1 MGHTLFV
8 ALHVVALLFFLPA
21 LFVTIPLHVIYAFFA
36 SKDDEAHQLATM
48 LRPCPMCAE
57 RIQRAA
63 IVCKHCGHRF
73 DSPSDT
79 SDEARTRRLA
89 EALSAASPPDQK
101 PRQSK

>member
-1 MGHTLFV
+1 VGHTLFV
-8 ALHVVALLFFLPA
+8 ALHVIALLFFLPA
-21 LFVTIPLHVIYAFFA
+21 LFVTIPLHVIYAFVA
-36 SKDDEAHQLATM
+36 SKDNEARQLATM

-57 RIQRAA
+57 QIQRAA

-73 DSPSDT
+73 GPSSDS

-101 PRQSK
+101 PRPSK